1 MGPDRRTQARDAEQR
16 EGALDGAVYALL
28 AGIDVYPP
36 PVPRLAGC
44 ENDVQ
49 ALATFLEGRLGDR
62 LRLQTLVGRLATRAA
77 LIEAIR
83 AHLSQARAGD
93 VALFAWS
100 GHGSE
105 EPAPPA
111 LASLEPG
118 GWIQSI
124 VPVDVGRRDDRGVLV
139 RPLADKELAVLF
151 GEVTAGGPHVIV
163 LLDCC
168 HSGTGTRDAAV
179 RVRQWRPDPERALPE
194 TRTVVEELAAARPLD
209 EFLPGSVDPSI
220 GRIAPLTLSACQP
233 FELAKEIDRVDG
245 ARGVFSVALLDT
257 LAASGPTTTYRSL
270 LAGVRSR
277 VEREVGEQ
285 RPVIDPIDVNGP
297 ADSLVLDGTIR
308 RHEAAFHVTRSPTGF
323 EVDAGTIHG
332 LRSASA
338 GEAFDLAC
346 LAPGTND
353 VVGLVRVTAASAA
366 NSVVEPLG
374 WAPED
379 RTYEAVIAAVPLPAA
394 LVRFDPGGSP
404 DAVDRVR
411 AAIRT
416 AGPGDTPSPYLVMQ
430 DEPRAATATAP
441 AASTQEADRLV
452 LRVAAVEDGSTVEA
466 VGGGTLAPAGGV
478 AGPALRILRPDGT
491 PVVADQPGHDAGAA
505 RAVVARLEH
514 IARWEQVK
522 ALGDHPSRLRDA
534 IRLVVYPAKAGET
547 GRPAGRRPLTGGLDY
562 RLDYQLVDG
571 HWQPP
576 AMFLELVNTADRD
589 LFVGVL
595 DLTDRFRCHASLFPT
610 GRIHS
615 GHTVVVWDRAIDPGL
630 VPPRPGCDPGRGVAR
645 LAEGHRQRDRLRRH
659 GLRAAGH
666 RPTVRTVP
674 LSVCGHDARAPG
686 PARPHPERGHAGGLR
701 REPGLVRRYVRG
713 DDRRV
718 VTARAVGEPYRLRTS
733 RARPQRRIR
742 TETST
747 PNAASTRMAA
757 AATDASRSPPPNSE

>member
-1 MGPDRRTQARDAEQR
+1 
-16 EGALDGAVYALL
+16 
-28 AGIDVYPP
+28 
-36 PVPRLAGC
+36 
-44 ENDVQ
+44 
-49 ALATFLEGRLGDR
+49 
-62 LRLQTLVGRLATRAA
+62 
-77 LIEAIR
+77 
-83 AHLSQARAGD
+83 
-93 VALFAWS
+93 
-100 GHGSE
+100 
-105 EPAPPA
+105 
-111 LASLEPG
+111 
-118 GWIQSI
+118 
-124 VPVDVGRRDDRGVLV
+124 
-139 RPLADKELAVLF
+139 
-151 GEVTAGGPHVIV
+151 
-163 LLDCC
+163 
-168 HSGTGTRDAAV
+168 V
-179 RVRQWRPDPERALPE
+179 RVRQWRPDAQRATAE
-194 TRTVVEELAAARPLD
+194 TRAVVEELAAARPID

-233 FELAKEIDRVDG
+233 FELAKEIDGDDG

-285 RPVIDPIDVNGP
+285 RPAIDPIDVNGP
-297 ADSLVLDGTIR
+297 ADALVLDGTIR

-346 LAPGTND
+346 LAPGTTD

-366 NSVVEPLG
+366 SSVVEPLG

-394 LVRFDPGGSP
+394 LVRFDAGGSSE
-404 DAVDRVR
+404 AVDRVR

-416 AGPGDTPSPYLVMQ
+416 AGPGDTPSAYLDVQ

-441 AASTQEADRLV
+441 DVDPGTGTAAAADRLV

-466 VGGGTLAPAGGV
+466 VGGGTLVPAGGV
-478 AGPALRILRPDGT
+478 EGPALRILRPDGT

-547 GRPAGRRPLTGGLDY
+547 GRPAGRRPLAGGVDY
-562 RLDYQLVDG
+562 RLDYQLIDG

-610 GRIHS
+610 GRIHA
-615 GHTVVVWDRAIDPGL
+615 GHTVVVWDGRSIP
-630 VPPRPGCDPGRGVAR
+630 VSFPPGRGVTPGAVSRDWLKVIVSETDFDATAFELPAIDQPFEPTRSASAPTTLGR
-645 LAEGHRQRDRLRRH
+645 LAQRVLTR
-659 GLRAAGH
+659 
-666 RPTVRTVP
+666 
-674 LSVCGHDARAPG
+674 SVATPVASDANPDWCADTY
-686 PARPHPERGHAGGLR
+686 A
-701 REPGLVRRYVRG
+701 
-713 DDRRV
+713 
-718 VTARAVGEPYRLRTS
+718 VTIGVS
-733 RARPQRRIR
+733 
-742 TETST
+742 
-747 PNAASTRMAA
+747 
-757 AATDASRSPPPNSE
+757 